1 MAEEQK
7 EEISGA
13 SQLPP
18 TDGAETAAA
27 AAAAQQEPEGSQERP
42 EQKAPEP
49 EMAAEEVMLARALAH
64 AGADDDAAEP
74 YDWEELKP
82 FPLTAAVVMAQCVA
96 FGASV
101 QFVQFFGEEG
111 LSPDRYDSF
120 CGAPDDARTAMVE
133 YIIERK
139 PTAETLFIKC
149 QEWGG
154 GRRHEGIDSLAP
166 CQRAGLELLVRL
178 VPAVMEAIDT
188 INAEISRRLPPPEPG
203 EAVPVPIEDTIFEEV
218 PGFGDR
224 MER

>member
-1 MAEEQK
+1 MTEEQK
-7 EEISGA
+7 
-13 SQLPP
+13 
-18 TDGAETAAA
+18 TAPREREL
-27 AAAAQQEPEGSQERP
+27 EPEQLL
-42 EQKAPEP
+42 
-49 EMAAEEVMLARALAH
+49 LARGLVKAD
-64 AGADDDAAEP
+64 AGDDAGKP
-74 YDWEELKP
+74 YDWPDLKDA
-82 FPLTAAVVMAQCVA
+82 FPLDAAAFMAQCVA
-96 FGASV
+96 FGANV

-111 LSPDRYDSF
+111 LVPDMHDSF
-120 CGAPDDARTAMVE
+120 CAAPPDAREAMVN

-178 VPAVMEAIDT
+178 VPAVMQTIDA
-188 INAEISRRLPPPEPG
+188 INAEISRRQPPPEPG